1 MKITSRD
8 DDLVA
13 PGVGS
18 GPHTFNLT
26 LEQAQLIAALVQCVR
41 LGGGKYSTAAY
52 ELHNMFDQAFAI
64 DFAEQALQKV
74 DFSVSVED
82 DDGIIVNVHHNTF
95 LTIEV

>member
-8 DDLVA
+8 DVLAA

-26 LEQAQLIAALVQCVR
+26 FEQAQLIAALLQCVR
-41 LGGGKYSTAAY
+41 LGGGKYSTAAF
-52 ELHNMFDQAFAI
+52 EMHNLFDQEFDI
-64 DFAEQALQKV
+64 DFAEKALAKV

-82 DDGIIVNVHHNTF
+82 DDGTIVNVHHNHF